1 MPVIHGCSCD
11 NFAVGLV
18 HFSLGPLLLFRLA
31 VPLSLSSNVSLP
43 AVRWVA
49 RVCHCLI
56 RDEATMSAMQQ
67 KERHKGGGTA
77 ENVAVYPQFMPR
89 HCGLFCGFE
98 ILPQA

>member
-1 MPVIHGCSCD
+1 MIHGCSCD

-31 VPLSLSSNVSLP
+31 VRLSFSNVSLP

-56 RDEATMSAMQQ
+56 RDEATMSAMQL
-67 KERHKGGGTA
+67 KERHEEGVTA
-77 ENVAVYPQFMPR
+77 ENVAVYPQFMPT
-89 HCGLFCGFE
+89 LV
-98 ILPQA
+98 L